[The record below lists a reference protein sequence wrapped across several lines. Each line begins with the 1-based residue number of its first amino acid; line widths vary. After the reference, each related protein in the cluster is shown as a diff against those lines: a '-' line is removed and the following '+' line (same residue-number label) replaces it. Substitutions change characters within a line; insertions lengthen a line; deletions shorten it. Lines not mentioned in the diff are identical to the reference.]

1 MLIRKAIDKDA
12 KEIVCLL
19 KEVLEIHASIRPDL
33 FKKGTCKY
41 KEEDI
46 LNKLKD
52 KNSPIYVAEEDN
64 KFLGYLLCEI
74 VEVNESNR
82 NKMKVMYIDDIAVKK
97 EYRGKHIGEA
107 LFNFIKEEAKRLN
120 CYEITLRIYEGND
133 AAMSFYKKMGMKVQ
147 SSYLEYLL
155 KKC

>member
-1 MLIRKAIDKDA
+1 MIIRKAVDKDA
-12 KEIVCLL
+12 KEIVSLL

-33 FKKGTCKY
+33 FKSGTCKY
-41 KEEDI
+41 KEVDI

-52 KNSPIYVAEEDN
+52 INTPIFVAEEN
-64 KFLGYLLCEI
+64 SEFLGYLLCEI
-74 VEVNESNR
+74 IEINESNR
-82 NKMKVMYIDDIAVKK
+82 NKMKVMYIDDIAIKK
-97 EYRGKHIGEA
+97 EHRGKHIGEA
-107 LFNFIKEEAKRLN
+107 LFNFIKEEAKCLN

-155 KKC
+155 

>member
-1 MLIRKAIDKDA
+1 MLIRKALDKDA
-12 KEIVCLL
+12 KEIISLL

-33 FKKGTCKY
+33 FKSGSCKY

-52 KNSPIYVAEEDN
+52 KNTPIYVAEEDD

-74 VEVNESNR
+74 IEINEANR

-97 EYRGKHIGEA
+97 EFRGKHIGEA
-107 LFNFIKEEAKRLN
+107 LFYFVKEEAKRLN
-120 CYEITLRIYEGND
+120 CYEITLRIYEGNES
-133 AAMSFYKKMGMKVQ
+133 AMSFYKKMGMKTQ
-147 SSYLEYLL
+147 SSYLEYIL
-155 KKC
+155 K

>member
-1 MLIRKAIDKDA
+1 MLIRKAEFKDA
-12 KEIVCLL
+12 KEIISLL

-33 FKKGTCKY
+33 FKSGTCKY

-52 KNSPIYVAEEDN
+52 INTPIFVAEEN
-64 KFLGYLLCEI
+64 SEFLGYLLCEI
-74 VEVNESNR
+74 IEINESNR
-82 NKMKVMYIDDIAVKK
+82 NKMKVMYIDDIAIKK
-97 EYRGKHIGEA
+97 EHRGKHIGEA

-133 AAMSFYKKMGMKVQ
+133 SAMAFYKKMGMKVQ
-147 SSYLEYLL
+147 SSYMEYIL
-155 KKC
+155 K

>member
-1 MLIRKAIDKDA
+1 MLIRKAIDEDA
-12 KEIVCLL
+12 KEIISLL

-33 FKKGTCKY
+33 FKSGTCKY

-52 KNSPIYVAEEDN
+52 INTPIYVAEEDN

-74 VEVNESNR
+74 IEINDANR

-97 EYRGKHIGEA
+97 EHRGKHIGEA

-133 AAMSFYKKMGMKVQ
+133 AAMSFY
-147 SSYLEYLL
+147 LEYIL
-155 KKC
+155 K